1 MKQRDIIYLK
11 ENEFCITG
19 TAIWMSEWELAEL
32 FYATQGEIR
41 AAINRMLKDGAILAC
56 HSTRYM
62 PLENGHAAEVYSLE
76 AIIVNSLLE
85 YVIIT
90 SRGLFLGGHH
100 CHFLLSTYGICGKV
114 SQMDNTTDN
123 KREQAGSLSHALHQ

>member
-19 TAIWMSEWELAEL
+19 ADIWMSEWELVEL

-41 AAINRMLKDGAILAC
+41 AAINRVLKDSAIPAC

-62 PLENGHAAEVYSLE
+62 PLENGYAAEVYSLE
-76 AIIVNSLLE
+76 TVIAISFYLHTGFAAKFRRWIIQRITRENKQTASLMLCISSGLE
-85 YVIIT
+85 
-90 SRGLFLGGHH
+90 
-100 CHFLLSTYGICGKV
+100 C
-114 SQMDNTTDN
+114 
-123 KREQAGSLSHALHQ
+123 

>member
-1 MKQRDIIYLK
+1 MTTSKQYIYKKEERTMKRRDIIYLK

-19 TAIWMSEWELAEL
+19 ANIWMSEWELAEL

-76 AIIVNSLLE
+76 TVIAISFYLHTGFAAKFRRWMIQRIIRENKQAASLMLCISSGLE
-85 YVIIT
+85 
-90 SRGLFLGGHH
+90 
-100 CHFLLSTYGICGKV
+100 C
-114 SQMDNTTDN
+114 
-123 KREQAGSLSHALHQ
+123 

>member
-19 TAIWMSEWELAEL
+19 AAIWMSEWELAEL

-41 AAINRMLKDGAILAC
+41 AAINRVLKDSAIPTC

-76 AIIVNSLLE
+76 AIIAISFYLHTGFAAKFRRWITQRITKDSRQVASLLL
-85 YVIIT
+85 YVG
-90 SRGLFLGGHH
+90 SGLE
-100 CHFLLSTYGICGKV
+100 C
-114 SQMDNTTDN
+114 
-123 KREQAGSLSHALHQ
+123 

>member
-1 MKQRDIIYLK
+1 MRQRDIIYLK

-19 TAIWMSEWELAEL
+19 TDIWMSEWELAEL

-41 AAINRMLKDGAILAC
+41 AAINRMLKDGAIPSC

-76 AIIVNSLLE
+76 AIIAISFYLHTGFAAKFRRWIIQRITRENKQAASLILCISSGLE
-85 YVIIT
+85 
-90 SRGLFLGGHH
+90 S
-100 CHFLLSTYGICGKV
+100 
-114 SQMDNTTDN
+114 
-123 KREQAGSLSHALHQ
+123 

>member
-1 MKQRDIIYLK
+1 MRQRDIIYLK

-19 TAIWMSEWELAEL
+19 AAIWMSEWELAEL

-41 AAINRMLKDGAILAC
+41 AAINRVLKDSAMPTC

-76 AIIVNSLLE
+76 AIIVISFYLHTGFAAKFRRWIIQRITRENKQAASLMLCISSGLE
-85 YVIIT
+85 
-90 SRGLFLGGHH
+90 
-100 CHFLLSTYGICGKV
+100 C
-114 SQMDNTTDN
+114 
-123 KREQAGSLSHALHQ
+123 

>member
-1 MKQRDIIYLK
+1 MRQRDIIYLK

-19 TAIWMSEWELAEL
+19 AAIWMSEWELAEL

-41 AAINRMLKDGAILAC
+41 AAINRMLKDGAIPSC

-76 AIIVNSLLE
+76 TIIAISFYLHTGFAAKFRRWIIQRTTRENKQAASLMLCISSGLE
-85 YVIIT
+85 
-90 SRGLFLGGHH
+90 
-100 CHFLLSTYGICGKV
+100 C
-114 SQMDNTTDN
+114 
-123 KREQAGSLSHALHQ
+123 

>member
-19 TAIWMSEWELAEL
+19 AAIWMSEWELAEL

-41 AAINRMLKDGAILAC
+41 AAINRMLKDGAIPAC

-62 PLENGHAAEVYSLE
+62 PLENGYAAEVYSLE
-76 AIIVNSLLE
+76 AIIAISFYLHTGFAAKFRRW
-85 YVIIT
+85 IT
-90 SRGLFLGGHH
+90 KRI
-100 CHFLLSTYGICGKV
+100 T
-114 SQMDNTTDN
+114 MDN
-123 KREQAGSLSHALHQ
+123 KQAASLMLCISSGLES

>member
-1 MKQRDIIYLK
+1 MTTSKQYIYKKEERTMKRRDIIYLK

-19 TAIWMSEWELAEL
+19 ATIWMSEWELAEL

-41 AAINRMLKDGAILAC
+41 AAINRMLKDGAIPAC

-76 AIIVNSLLE
+76 AIIAISLP
-85 YVIIT
+85 V
-90 SRGLFLGGHH
+90 GG
-100 CHFLLSTYGICGKV
+100 IK
-114 SQMDNTTDN
+114 M
-123 KREQAGSLSHALHQ
+123 

>member
-1 MKQRDIIYLK
+1 MRQRDIIYLK

-19 TAIWMSEWELAEL
+19 TDIWMSEWELAEL

-41 AAINRMLKDGAILAC
+41 AAINRMLKDGAIPAC

-76 AIIVNSLLE
+76 AIIAISFYLHTGVRWLLRNC
-85 YVIIT
+85 YWIQPSPI
-90 SRGLFLGGHH
+90 
-100 CHFLLSTYGICGKV
+100 YPAPKYW
-114 SQMDNTTDN
+114 Q
-123 KREQAGSLSHALHQ
+123 